1 MQLPDF
7 GQLLATADP
16 LMIFIAVVVGVL
28 AFFLFRTLFRT
39 VNFVF
44 QLGCLVI
51 VELAVLYLLQS
62 VLKIG

>member
-1 MQLPDF
+1 MQLPDI

-16 LMIFIAVVVGVL
+16 IMLLIAVIAGVL

-51 VELAVLYLLQS
+51 VALAVLYILRS

>member
-16 LMIFIAVVVGVL
+16 VMIFVAVVVGLV
-28 AFFLFRTLFRT
+28 AFFVFRTVFRT

-44 QLGCLVI
+44 QLGCLV
-51 VELAVLYLLQS
+51 VVALAVLFILRS

>member
-7 GQLLATADP
+7 GQLLTTADP
-16 LMIFIAVVVGVL
+16 VTIFIAVIVGVL
-28 AFFLFRTLFRT
+28 AFVLFRTLFRT

-51 VELAVLYLLQS
+51 VALAVLYILRS

>member
-1 MQLPDF
+1 MQLPDL

-16 LMIFIAVVVGVL
+16 LTIFVAVIVGVV
-28 AFFLFRTLFRT
+28 AFFVFRTLFRT
-39 VNFVF
+39 VNFIF

-51 VELAVLYLLQS
+51 VALVVLFILRS

>member
-16 LMIFIAVVVGVL
+16 GMIVVAVVVGLV
-28 AFFLFRTLFRT
+28 AFFVFRTVFRT

-44 QLGCLVI
+44 QLGCLV
-51 VELAVLYLLQS
+51 VVALAVLFILRS
-62 VLKIG
+62 GLKIG

>member
-1 MQLPDF
+1 MQIPEF

-16 LMIFIAVVVGVL
+16 ITIFVAVIAGLL
-28 AFFLFRTLFRT
+28 AFFLIRTLFRT

-51 VELAVLYLLQS
+51 VALAVLYILRS
-62 VLKIG
+62 VLKVG

>member
-7 GQLLATADP
+7 GRLLATADP
-16 LMIFIAVVVGVL
+16 IMILIAVIVGLL

-39 VNFVF
+39 VHFVF

-51 VELAVLYLLQS
+51 VVLVVLYILRS